1 MEALTALRV
10 ARWPGGAAAPLN
22 LMVDDLADVWI
33 PAPGCRGRER
43 DWGNLGRGPDSAWR
57 FVERTLLEPF
67 PDLRISLFIPV
78 NRQPLASP
86 PAGSRFHSIA
96 QRPEMVEFL
105 RGLEAHPRVEC
116 CYHGKDHF
124 RGEGAAR
131 DQEFRT
137 FSSVEEAVAETR
149 RGLEIWDQVFRRPPV
164 GGKYPGYASNDHS
177 DAAVAEAGFRWWCR
191 SFNRGVIQSSHPST
205 EAMTPAW
212 FVSGRVLDLPSNL
225 AGNVLPPWLRH
236 EWHKWPKRLV
246 QRCRM
251 KRVAHGQIRQLVEH
265 GLPLTLQEHIAP
277 SREDGR
283 RQGVNL
289 QDDRSALAWMLRQAC
304 GQPLWHAH
312 PSEIADH
319 WRLRERTRLH
329 FVAGTL
335 RLEMP
340 AVDRL
345 DRLELEVRNPHLAA
359 LRGRDGQ
366 VHRVRDTARGRF
378 VALPLPLSCDT
389 YHLEERV

>member
-1 MEALTALRV
+1 MEALSALRV

-43 DWGNLGRGPDSAWR
+43 DWGHLGRGPDSAWR

-78 NRQPLASP
+78 NRQPLVSP

-137 FSSVEEAVAETR
+137 YASVDEAVAETR
-149 RGLEIWDQVFRRPPV
+149 RGLEIWDRVFMRPPV
-164 GGKYPGYASNDHS
+164 GGKYPGYASNEHS
-177 DAAVAEAGFRWWCR
+177 DEAVAACGFRWWCPR
-191 SFNRGVIQSSHPST
+191 FNRSQIQDTDTQCS
-205 EAMTPAW
+205 ELTPGWRAGGAW
-212 FVSGRVLDLPSNL
+212 LELPTTL
-225 AGNVLPPWLRH
+225 AGNVLPPYLREEMERWPLRWRQRQVLRRTWLRQC
-236 EWHKWPKRLV
+236 L
-246 QRCRM
+246 
-251 KRVAHGQIRQLVEH
+251 QLEEA
-265 GLPLTLQEHIAP
+265 GLPLTIQEHIAP